1 MKLRIGQKVRLSSTG
16 EVGIVVWLWKNEY
29 GDTDV
34 YVAFFGMEF
43 PVIEPKEKPYILR
56 YYDSSLEPI
65 D

>member
-1 MKLRIGQKVRLSSTG
+1 MIFRIGQKVRLLSTG
-16 EVGIVVWLWKNEY
+16 EVGIVVWNWRNEN
-29 GDTDV
+29 GDIDV

-43 PVIEPKEKPYILR
+43 PVDEPEEKPYVLR